1 MSILNETVKQF
12 KNIIAIDT
20 AKNSF
25 QVCVARTDGEGKPK
39 QYKFTRAKFQESVV
53 QFGSKDSLI
62 VMEACSA
69 SHHWGREFQKEGFTV
84 KLIAPKHTKKFLKNS
99 RMKND
104 ANDVE
109 AILTCAIQHNTRF
122 VRVKTVEESSIDMLH
137 TARDGCVKNRVEAS
151 NRLRAGAA
159 EYGIVV
165 EKGAKNVAK
174 LLEII
179 DSDEL
184 LSERG
189 IPEDGKW
196 VLRKLAEIY
205 RGTLEQETSVTNM
218 LISKT
223 KGNQLI
229 KRLMTIPGVGPISAS
244 AIVAKVSDA
253 SEFESGRELAA
264 FFGMAPCQNSTGGRN
279 TLGSISKTG
288 DPYIRKLLSQGAQV
302 VVMHAKHH
310 QEKHLDD
317 QLDRFAAR
325 LIEHGKPRTKVVIAV
340 AAKMIRTAWAMLR
353 HGTDYTPVVH
363 EAQEG

>member
-1 MSILNETVKQF
+1 MSVLNALVKQF
-12 KNIIAIDT
+12 KTIIAIDT

-25 QVCVARTDGEGKPK
+25 QACVARTDGEGKPK
-39 QYKFTRAKFQESVV
+39 QYKFTRAKFLESIV
-53 QFGSKDSLI
+53 QFGSEGTLI

-69 SHHWGREFQKEGFTV
+69 SHHWGREFQKAGFTV

-104 ANDVE
+104 ANDAE
-109 AILTCAIQHNTRF
+109 AILTCTIQHNSRF
-122 VRVKTVEESSIDMLH
+122 MRVKTVEESSIDTLH
-137 TARDGCVKNRVEAS
+137 TTRDACVRNRVEAG
-151 NRLRAGAA
+151 NRLRGCAA

-174 LLEII
+174 LLELI

-205 RGTLEQETSVTNM
+205 RSTLEQENSVTDM
-218 LISKT
+218 LTVKA
-223 KGNQLI
+223 KENDLV
-229 KRLMTIPGVGPISAS
+229 KRLMTCPGIGPVIAS

-253 SEFESGRELAA
+253 SEFENGRQLAA

-279 TLGSISKTG
+279 TLGGISKTG
-288 DPYIRKLLSQGAQV
+288 DPYIRKLISQGAQV
-302 VVMHAKHH
+302 VVRFAKHH
-310 QEKHLDD
+310 QDKHTDD

-340 AAKMIRTAWAMLR
+340 AAKMVRTVWAMLR
-353 HGTDYTPVVH
+353 HGTDYTPVMQ
-363 EAQEG
+363 EA